1 MMFAPM
7 NYRRARVITTTIVRG
22 TDSSWELG
30 WVDLSRHRDLLYFLT
45 WRDIKVR
52 YKQTLLGVA
61 WAILQPL
68 LIALS
73 LTLFLARVV
82 KIPTGGLPYPIFA
95 YSGMVIWQFLAQSV
109 TEASNSLVANERL
122 VSKVYFPRLVI
133 PLSSVLASLMDLV
146 ISLVVLTVFIVYFRI
161 APKLSLAVLPLMIAL
176 AGVVASGAG
185 FWLSALNVKYRD
197 VRYTVGFLV
206 QFWFFVSPIA
216 YPGSVV
222 PERWR
227 LWYEMNPMVGVV
239 EGFQWA
245 LEGTSNFP
253 ARPVILSAVVAA
265 ALFFSGLYYF
275 RRTED
280 TFADFI

>member
-1 MMFAPM
+1 MMSSPSNLRHASV
-7 NYRRARVITTTIVRG
+7 AASTIIKG
-22 TDSSWELG
+22 TDSSFDLG
-30 WVDLSRHRDLLYFLT
+30 WADLLRRRDLLYFLI

-68 LIALS
+68 LIAMS

-82 KIPTGGLPYPIFA
+82 KVPTGGLPYPVFA

-122 VSKVYFPRLVI
+122 ISKVYFPRLVI
-133 PLSSVLASLMDLV
+133 PLSSVLASLMDLAV
-146 ISLVVLTVFIVYFRI
+146 SLVVLTVFLIYFRI

-176 AGVVASGAG
+176 AGAVASGAG

-206 QFWFFVSPIA
+206 QFWFFVTPIA
-216 YPGSVV
+216 YPSSVV
-222 PERWR
+222 PDRWR
-227 LWYEMNPMVGVV
+227 LWYEMNPMVGAV

-245 LEGTSNFP
+245 LRGTGNFP